1 MSIRLCRLGIALLL
15 LACLCMTTNAKAQPE
30 PGHGDLII
38 IGGNFSLN
46 ANAIWDRMYNS
57 RIPGKPIGIFG
68 TAGSNPQSTAQGLV
82 DDFVGKYGA
91 GAAIILN
98 VTTTNN
104 QADTQAMA
112 DLARTCGGF
121 YFAGG
126 DQRRI
131 TQALYRTNGEPTLTL
146 QAVLE
151 VYRAGGCVSGSSA
164 GAAVMAEPMITGG
177 DSAGALRFGYTFT
190 GTQGLT
196 LGRGIGFFPGA
207 QFDQH
212 HLVRGRLGRLI
223 VATEGSGFA
232 RGYGVDENTA
242 LAISNNAGWA
252 DVLGAMGVFVVD
264 VSQQQ
269 KGTGGSRWGIRLH
282 YLDVGDRIHMETGEI
297 VSTSNKTAIT
307 TRLLPAGAVTATNV
321 WGDTEAWRLVTE
333 LVDRDG
339 ATLARGTD
347 PIYDVLFRTT
357 DQTRALRG
365 PRHTYDNT
373 RYAYTITDIEIGVFP
388 RGGNF
393 STPPLGPPTPT
404 PTPTPLPSP
413 TPTADAGDT
422 MMLY

>member
-1 MSIRLCRLGIALLL
+1 MLKQPCRHLIGALLV
-15 LACLCMTTNAKAQPE
+15 CLFPVVAANAQPQ

-38 IGGNFSLN
+38 IGGNFSLD
-46 ANAIWDRMYNS
+46 ADPIWDRMYS
-57 RIPGKPIGIFG
+57 TRLGGRPIGIFG
-68 TAGSNPQSTAQGLV
+68 TASSSAQSTAQGLV

-112 DLARTCGGF
+112 DLARSCGGF

-146 QAVLE
+146 EAVLE

-164 GAAVMAEPMITGG
+164 GAAVMADPMLTGG
-177 DSAGALRFGYTFT
+177 TSASALQYGYTFS
-190 GTQGLT
+190 GSNGVT

-223 VATEGSGFA
+223 VATEGSGFD

-242 LAISNNAGWA
+242 LAIDNDTGWA
-252 DVLGAMGVFVVD
+252 DVIGAMGVFVVD
-264 VSQQQ
+264 VSQQE
-269 KGTGGSRWGIRLH
+269 KGAGGSRWGIRLH
-282 YLDVGDRIHMETGEI
+282 YLDTGDRIHMTTGEI
-297 VSTSNKTAIT
+297 VPTPNKSTIT
-307 TRLLPAGAVTATNV
+307 TRLLPAGGVTAANV
-321 WGDTEAWRLVTE
+321 WSDTEAWRLVTE

-347 PIYDVLFRTT
+347 PIYDVLFRATE
-357 DQTRALRG
+357 QTRALRG
-365 PRHTYDNT
+365 PRHSYDNT

-393 STPPLGPPTPT
+393 TTPPLGPPTPT
-404 PTPTPLPSP
+404 G
-413 TPTADAGDT
+413 AVGD
-422 MMLY
+422 MMLFY